1 MADTTNKL
9 IGQNYTTP
17 DLVAKVTGKAR
28 YAEDWKADGMLFT
41 KLLLSP
47 MPHARVTRLDTSAA
61 LAMPGVKAILTAD
74 DLPGSQAG
82 ATLGENVVST
92 AQGERPLTMEP
103 VYEGEPILAVAAV
116 DEVTAAEAIE
126 KIVIEFEPLPFNVDV
141 VNGLRPGSP
150 NARLQGNTWMRP
162 AAPAAPA
169 AGAGRAANAPAA
181 GAAAAGAAAAAA
193 PAAPAAPAAG
203 AAAAAGQA
211 PAAPGAAAGAAPAG
225 QGRRGAGAGAGA
237 GAAAG
242 AGAQAAAGQAPG
254 RGEGRG
260 RGAGRGGPGG
270 PGGAAPPQP
279 QISELKWTEEDFAA
293 AKDGQLPTGKATDE
307 WTFGDVDAV
316 MKTAD
321 LVIDETFV
329 TQSTGHQ
336 PLETRSAMAYWQNGK
351 LYIHCSTQS
360 TVQTVAA
367 VARGVGI
374 APAEAQ
380 DKIVLISEYTGGGFG
395 SKIPGSY
402 NMAIPALLAKK
413 ANAPVQLRI
422 SREEEH
428 YIGRAR
434 PGVHARVK
442 IGLRKDGKILA
453 IDGFALG
460 ENGPYDSQ
468 GDAASAGRTISL
480 CYQPTAMRWRS
491 MNVLTN
497 TPPKVSQRAP
507 GGMQGNGLFE
517 PMLTKAANQLGVDQV
532 QIRKI
537 NAPAGKAKFGPGVPP
552 RNQQAYVT
560 SCFLNEA
567 LDKGAELFNWE
578 EKKARSG
585 KRTGSKVR
593 GAGVAISAFSGGST
607 GFDGMFIIRPDG
619 KVQFQSGIGNHGTHS
634 AFDVHRVAA
643 EMIGVPWEQCEVVFG
658 NTSKNL
664 PWTCISAGSQTAHA
678 MTRAA
683 HAAATDAI
691 TKLQEIAAKS
701 LGGSPESYK
710 VANGRVSNGGRS
722 MTLAQAAQK
731 AIELGGKYD
740 GHELPNDVN
749 NFTKKSAAG
758 LVGLGLMGVGRDAYP
773 RDGQTQSYFAGFAEV
788 EVDLETGKFAILEYT
803 AIADVGTVLNP
814 RGLKGQSFGGSMLG
828 IGHAI
833 SQKWVYDQHYGVPLA
848 KRFHYNKPPTI
859 LDAPQQF
866 KFDAVNLPD
875 PETPVGVRGVGEPP
889 VGAAY
894 GAVMNAI
901 QAAIGD
907 EAFRRSPVTPD
918 MILMAL
924 EHGGKR
930 QHEPLTTAI

>member
-9 IGQNYTTP
+9 VGQNYTTP

-47 MPHARVTRLDTSAA
+47 MPHARVTHLDTSAA
-61 LAMPGVKAILTAD
+61 LAIPGVKAILTAD

-116 DEVTAAEAIE
+116 DELTAAEAIE
-126 KIVIEFEPLPFNVDV
+126 KIVIDFEPLPFNVDV
-141 VNGLRPGSP
+141 VNGLRPGSA

-169 AGAGRAANAPAA
+169 GGRAANAPVAGATAGAAGAAAAGGAAPAAAAQGAAANRPSTGATPGAPGASAATPAAAAAGQAQAANPA
-181 GAAAAGAAAAAA
+181 GAAAAGAAAAA
-193 PAAPAAPAAG
+193 
-203 AAAAAGQA
+203 Q
-211 PAAPGAAAGAAPAG
+211 
-225 QGRRGAGAGAGA
+225 
-237 GAAAG
+237 
-242 AGAQAAAGQAPG
+242 G

-260 RGAGRGGPGG
+260 ARGGRGAAGA
-270 PGGAAPPQP
+270 GGAAPPQP

-293 AKDGQLPTGKATDE
+293 AKDGQMPMGKATDE

-321 LVIDETFV
+321 LVVDETFV

-336 PLETRSAMAYWQNGK
+336 PLETRTAMAYWQNGK
-351 LYIHCSTQS
+351 LVIHCSTQS

-374 APAEAQ
+374 PPAEAQ

-402 NMAIPALLAKK
+402 NMAIPALLSKK

-517 PMLTKAANQLGVDQV
+517 PMLTKAANQLGIDQV
-532 QIRKI
+532 EIRKI

-560 SCFLNEA
+560 SCFLTEA
-567 LDKGAELFNWE
+567 LTKGAELFNWQ

-585 KRTGSKVR
+585 KRTGTKVR

-607 GFDGMFIIRPDG
+607 GFDGLFIIRPDG
-619 KVQFQSGIGNHGTHS
+619 KIQFQSGIGNHGTHS
-634 AFDVHRVAA
+634 AFDVHRVAL
-643 EMIGVPWEQCEVVFG
+643 EMLGVPWEQCEVVWG

-701 LGGSPESYK
+701 MGGSPESYK
-710 VANGRVSNGGRS
+710 VAGGRVSNGGRS

-749 NFTKKSAAG
+749 NFTKKSAAS

-859 LDAPQQF
+859 LDAPMEF

-924 EHGGKR
+924 ENGGKR
-930 QHEPLTTAI
+930 QHEALTTAI